1 MLCLVSSARTMFS
14 TLQDQCQLL
23 QHLPQVAMMVNFDFP
38 ISAMDLP
45 QLVPPMFR
53 EEWRCALM
61 EHLEQSV
68 MWAGT
73 NWMLKLL
80 AVNLATTQQTLV
92 CRLAF

>member
-1 MLCLVSSARTMFS
+1 
-14 TLQDQCQLL
+14 
-23 QHLPQVAMMVNFDFP
+23 MMDNFDLAIP
-38 ISAMDLP
+38 AAGLP
-45 QLVPPMFR
+45 QLVPTILR

-80 AVNLATTQQTLV
+80 AVNLATTQQVSVGRPTKLDGFRNSDLDIATYV
-92 CRLAF
+92 LPLHNHKH

>member
-1 MLCLVSSARTMFS
+1 M
-14 TLQDQCQLL
+14 D
-23 QHLPQVAMMVNFDFP
+23 NFDLAIP
-38 ISAMDLP
+38 AVDLP
-45 QLVPPMFR
+45 QLVPSTMR

-80 AVNLATTQQTLV
+80 AVNLATTGQVLV
-92 CRLAF
+92 GRRPTS